1 MTSGKRTS
9 KLASSGFKEIE
20 LSLIDHPEEVAR
32 LSVDLDRIR
41 ELADSIKERG
51 LLQPI
56 IVHPKGDR
64 YGIIAGDRRYMA
76 HELLGLKKIMCRIR
90 NVSGKEIVID
100 RAIENL
106 QREDLTPFEEGHI
119 YMGLIEREGMSV
131 EGISKMVAKSA
142 GVVERRMSILRMP
155 DSFQKAVHEGSV
167 SLSVAEELWSC
178 PDEAKREYFLTLAVE
193 HGITK
198 SVARTWVSDYRKSV
212 RSAEKAGKAGGSGVL
227 AYEDVPIYRACDV
240 CRGPC
245 DYSKITELRIC
256 AGCNEA
262 IKSALEKQNK

>member
-32 LSVDLDRIR
+32 LSIDLDRIR

-90 NVSGKEIVID
+90 NVTGKEIVID

-131 EGISKMVAKSA
+131 EEISKMVSKSP

-155 DSFQKAVHEGSV
+155 DSFQKAIHEGKV
-167 SLSVAEELWSC
+167 PLTVAEELWSC
-178 PDEAKREYFLTLAVE
+178 PDAAKREYFISMAIE
-193 HGITK
+193 HGVTRD
-198 SVARTWVSDYRKSV
+198 VARMWIQDYRKEV
-212 RSAEKAGKAGGSGVL
+212 RGRGSAGKDSRGEPLELDSA
-227 AYEDVPIYRACDV
+227 PIYRACDV

-256 AGCNEA
+256 PGCNEA
-262 IKSALEKQNK
+262 IKSALEKQAK